1 MVYNH
6 FLFSHF
12 EEGKID
18 IILVTFFPLLIDMI

>member
-12 EEGKID
+12 EEEKID
-18 IILVTFFPLLIDMI
+18 IILVTFPLLIDMI

>member
-6 FLFSHF
+6 FLSSHF

-18 IILVTFFPLLIDMI
+18 IILVTFPLLIDMI

>member
-18 IILVTFFPLLIDMI
+18 IILVTFPLLIDMI